1 MKPTKGAAMTV
12 SNRPETVQD
21 VKGERPPRG
30 QIAFAKLILK
40 REREGKGKIRV
51 TDEMRRVASFD
62 L

>member
-1 MKPTKGAAMTV
+1 MTV
-12 SNRPETVQD
+12 SNRPEAVQD

-40 REREGKGKIRV
+40 REREGNGTIRV
-51 TDEMRRVASFD
+51 TDAMRRVAAFE